1 MTMFS
6 TFQGSFRK
14 QDVTLFT
21 DCVGEVAPFG
31 ISLLNT
37 SVLSDSTFSN
47 KNTDASDVVN
57 PLGTVVL
64 QTPSSAITAGTY
76 AAIGIYPAAPVTGA
90 VNRDFRVGR
99 GEVEI
104 EARVKSAASVAASVS
119 TVGIG
124 LCHND
129 ATAGLAREFVG
140 FIVAGNETEWKAVA
154 VSNYV
159 TVRTVT
165 TTVPKSK
172 FSVLRVVLSDDATR
186 AKCYANGKL
195 VASFVTPM
203 DKTLG
208 LLPAVEIRDR
218 ASGGSAVSGQ
228 SIEVDYVL
236 ARFEANR

>member
-21 DCVGEVAPFG
+21 DCVGDVAPFG

-37 SVLSDSTFSN
+37 STLSTTTYSS
-47 KNTDASDVVN
+47 KNTDSADVVN
-57 PLGTVVL
+57 PLGTVSI
-64 QTPSSAITAGTY
+64 QTPDVAITAGTY
-76 AAIGIYPAAPVTGA
+76 AAIGIYPAAPVTGS

-104 EARVKSAASVAASVS
+104 EARVKSGATQASIAQ

-129 ATAGLAREFVG
+129 GTAGFAREFVG
-140 FIVAGNETEWKAVA
+140 FCLVGTDSDWKAIV

-159 TVRTVT
+159 TVRTVSAT
-165 TTVPKSK
+165 APKGK
-172 FSVLRVVLSDDATR
+172 FNVLRVVLSDDATR

-208 LLPAVEIRDR
+208 LLPAVETRDR
-218 ASGGSAVSGQ
+218 TSGGTAIAAQ
-228 SIEVDYVL
+228 SMEVDYVL